1 MTRYSLNDQFHELVK
16 GTVEEKKQMEQND
29 NTATMTDESAES
41 QDFFQSNN
49 NKKGGKY
56 TITRIKS
63 RNFYELLCLLE

>member
-1 MTRYSLNDQFHELVK
+1 MARYSLNDQFHKLVK
-16 GTVEEKKQMEQND
+16 GTVAEKKQMEQND
-29 NTATMTDESAES
+29 NTATITDESAES

-56 TITRIKS
+56 IITRIKS

>member
-1 MTRYSLNDQFHELVK
+1 MARYSLNDQFHKLVK

-56 TITRIKS
+56 IITRIKS